1 METQKKQYLFYAGQ
15 NSQGNYSDRFQEHK
29 LHHIYFDSFSTE
41 QGSDIRNFRV
51 AYRVFGT
58 PNEKRDNIILVFH
71 ALTGDCN
78 CSGYT
83 DADGYKPGWWEPLFS
98 AGKSF
103 DLSKYCII
111 CPNHPGGCY
120 GSIGPTDQLVG
131 TSSPIGPDFPLL
143 TVRDVA
149 RGHQLLLQKLNIHQL
164 HCVIGGS
171 FGGMVVSEFIINFP
185 NIAQNAVMIAAPV
198 AHSAQALAM
207 NHIQRKCIEN
217 DSNYKGGR
225 YYHGP
230 LPNKG
235 LSLARQIGMI
245 TYRNPAEFDSRFGRS
260 PQKINTEKE
269 TYFKIQSYLDHQGQK
284 LLNRF
289 DANSYIKLTY
299 TMDEHDI
306 SQGSGDFNK
315 AIRKIK
321 SNLLLIAIDS
331 DMLYPP
337 PEMQS
342 IKKFCLKNG
351 VKAKYAS
358 IRSINGH
365 DGFLI
370 EHDQL
375 NEIISQFFT
384 KLSNQKAS

>member
-1 METQKKQYLFYAGQ
+1 METQNKQYLFYAGAQ
-15 NSQGNYSDRFQEHK
+15 NQEQFSNRFQENK
-29 LHHIYFDSFSTE
+29 LHHVYFDCFTTE
-41 QGSDIRNFRV
+41 QGSDIRNFRI

-58 PNEKRDNIILVFH
+58 PNEQRDNIILVFH

-78 CSGYT
+78 CGGYT
-83 DADGYKPGWWEPLFS
+83 DADGYKPGWWGEFFA
-98 AGKSF
+98 AGKIF
-103 DLSKYCII
+103 DPQKYCII

-120 GSIGPTDQLVG
+120 GSIGPTDNLVG
-131 TSSPIGPDFPLL
+131 SNSPIGPDFPLFN
-143 TVRDVA
+143 VRDVA
-149 RGHQLLLQKLNIHQL
+149 SAHHQLLQKLNIHQL

-185 NIAQNAVMIAAPV
+185 DMANNAVMIAAPI

-217 DSNYKGGR
+217 DSNFKEGR

-245 TYRNPAEFDSRFGRS
+245 TYRNPAEFDNRFGRS
-260 PQKINTEKE
+260 TQNLATEKD
-269 TYFKIQSYLDHQGQK
+269 TYFKIQSYLDYQGQK

-306 SQGSGDFNK
+306 SHGSGEYNQPVQ
-315 AIRKIK
+315 KIK
-321 SNLLLIAIDS
+321 CDLLLIAIDS
-331 DMLYPP
+331 DILYPP
-337 PEMQS
+337 PEMES
-342 IKKFCLKNG
+342 FKRFCLKNS
-351 VKAKYAS
+351 VKAKYATIKS
-358 IRSINGH
+358 LHGH

-375 NEIISQFFT
+375 NEIISQFF
-384 KLSNQKAS
+384 SNASDQKAS